1 MKKALF
7 VFGTRP
13 EAIKLAP
20 LIKRF
25 QQEQCFQTKICV
37 TGQHRQ
43 MLDQILN
50 FFKLKP
56 DYDLNL
62 MKLNQSL
69 FDITGSSA
77 FRKMEK
83 ILQQF
88 KPDLIFVQGD
98 TTTAFLGA
106 LAGYYQKI
114 PVVHV
119 EAGLRSY
126 HKYSPFPEELNRRL
140 IDHIADYLFAPTLNA
155 KTNLAKEGINK
166 NVWVTGNTVIDA
178 LFLGL
183 DMIKTQGEQK
193 YQQYFSPI
201 DFSKKVILVTAH
213 RRENFG
219 RPLRNI
225 CSALKKIVA
234 RFDNVQ
240 IVYPVHLNPNIKQ
253 TVLGFLG
260 KTENIHLINPLDYS
274 YLIWL
279 MNQSYL
285 ILTDS
290 GGIQEE
296 APSLGKPVLV
306 LREVTE
312 RKEGLKAGT
321 AKLVGADQAKIIK
334 ETSTLLTNQPA
345 YQKMAQAVNPYG
357 DGKSSRKIINILKN
371 KL

>member
-193 YQQYFSPI
+193 YQQY
-201 DFSKKVILVTAH
+201 L
-213 RRENFG
+213 
-219 RPLRNI
+219 
-225 CSALKKIVA
+225 
-234 RFDNVQ
+234 Q
-240 IVYPVHLNPNIKQ
+240 
-253 TVLGFLG
+253 
-260 KTENIHLINPLDYS
+260 
-274 YLIWL
+274 
-279 MNQSYL
+279 
-285 ILTDS
+285 
-290 GGIQEE
+290 
-296 APSLGKPVLV
+296 
-306 LREVTE
+306 
-312 RKEGLKAGT
+312 RK
-321 AKLVGADQAKIIK
+321 
-334 ETSTLLTNQPA
+334 N
-345 YQKMAQAVNPYG
+345 
-357 DGKSSRKIINILKN
+357 
-371 KL
+371 